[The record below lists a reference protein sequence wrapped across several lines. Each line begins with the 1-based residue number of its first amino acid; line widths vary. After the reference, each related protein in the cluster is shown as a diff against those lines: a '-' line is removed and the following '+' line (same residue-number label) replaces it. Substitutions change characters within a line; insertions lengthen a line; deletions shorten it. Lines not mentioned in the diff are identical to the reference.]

1 MTYSQPELEL
11 IGAASNLVLD
21 TSTLPEPKCE
31 GEDVMGDR
39 VSQDED
45 AW

>member
-21 TSTLPEPKCE
+21 TSIPQEPKCE
-31 GEDVMGDR
+31 RDDVMGEL